1 MTTTYDASQSFIPAA
16 AAALSDRSGK
26 KAQIAKYIDSFEGTF
41 EDRVYQALALSFDS
55 DSQYIPIQILGYMQD
70 LMDKVS
76 WNARRVLKSY
86 HIPDEV
92 YGCDP
97 TEKAREETGVS
108 VDLEH
113 IEDVVD
119 ADFKILYLI
128 VANMLQCEEG
138 LDFELH
144 YFNPS
149 EVIDDQWVETRTCDS
164 FKDAQVQMD
173 DIVDKLNTVNPM
185 DALAA
190 MRARAAA

>member
-1 MTTTYDASQSFIPAA
+1 MTFDASQSFIPAA

-26 KAQIAKYIDSFEGTF
+26 KAILAKHIDKFDGDF
-41 EDRVYQALALSFDS
+41 EDRVFQAYALSFDEEAT
-55 DSQYIPIQILGYMQD
+55 YYPIQILGYMQD

-86 HIPDEV
+86 NIPDEV

-119 ADFKILYLI
+119 ADFKTLYLI

-149 EVIDDQWVETRTCDS
+149 ELVDGEWVDTRTSDN

-173 DIVDKLNTVNPM
+173 DIVDKLNTVDPA

-190 MRARAAA
+190 MRKRAAA

>member
-1 MTTTYDASQSFIPAA
+1 MTNFDASQSFIPAA

-26 KAQIAKYIDSFEGTF
+26 KAKLAKHIDNFDGDF
-41 EDRVYQALALSFDS
+41 QDRVFQALAVAFDE
-55 DSQYIPIQILGYMQD
+55 DSEYYAIQILGYMQD
-70 LMDKVS
+70 LMDKVC

-86 HIPDEV
+86 HLPEEV

-108 VDLEH
+108 VDAEH
-113 IEDVVD
+113 IPNVVD
-119 ADFKILYLI
+119 ADFNTLY
-128 VANMLQCEEG
+128 VMTANMLQCEEG

-149 EVIDDQWVETRTCDS
+149 EVVDDEWVEERTCDS
-164 FKDAQVQMD
+164 FSDAQIQMD
-173 DIVDKLNTVNPM
+173 DIVDKLNTVNPV

-190 MRARAAA
+190 MRKRAAA

>member
-1 MTTTYDASQSFIPAA
+1 MTTFDASQSFIPAA

-26 KAQIAKYIDSFEGTF
+26 KAKLAKHIDSFDGPF
-41 EDRVYQALALSFDS
+41 EDRVYQALALAFDE
-55 DSQYIPIQILGYMQD
+55 DSEYYAIQILGYLQD
-70 LMDKVS
+70 LMDKVC

-86 HIPDEV
+86 HLPEEV

-108 VDLEH
+108 VDVEH
-113 IEDVVD
+113 IPDVVD
-119 ADFKILYLI
+119 ADFNTLY
-128 VANMLQCEEG
+128 VMTANMLQCEEG

-149 EVIDDQWVETRTCDS
+149 EVVDDEWVEQRTCDS
-164 FKDAQVQMD
+164 FSDAQVEMD
-173 DIVDKLNTVNPM
+173 DVVDKLNRVNPA

-190 MRARAAA
+190 MRKRAAA

>member
-16 AAALSDRSGK
+16 AAALSERSGK
-26 KAQIAKYIDSFEGTF
+26 KAILAKHIGNFEGTF
-41 EDRVYQALALSFDS
+41 EDRVYQALAVSFDT

-119 ADFKILYLI
+119 ADFKTLYLI

-149 EVIDDQWVETRTCDS
+149 ELIDGEWLDTRTCDS

-173 DIVDKLNTVNPM
+173 DIVDKLNTVNPA

>member
-1 MTTTYDASQSFIPAA
+1 MTNFDASQSFIPAA

-26 KAQIAKYIDSFEGTF
+26 KAKLAKHIDNFDGDF
-41 EDRVYQALALSFDS
+41 QDRVFQALAVAFDE
-55 DSQYIPIQILGYMQD
+55 DSEYYAIQILGYMQD
-70 LMDKVS
+70 LMDKVC

-86 HIPDEV
+86 HLPEEV

-108 VDLEH
+108 VDAEH
-113 IEDVVD
+113 IPNVVD
-119 ADFKILYLI
+119 ADFNTLY
-128 VANMLQCEEG
+128 VMTANMLQCEEG

-149 EVIDDQWVETRTCDS
+149 EVVDDEWVAERTCDS
-164 FKDAQVQMD
+164 FSDAQIEMD
-173 DIVDKLNTVNPM
+173 DIVDKLNRVDPV

-190 MRARAAA
+190 MRKRAAA

>member
-1 MTTTYDASQSFIPAA
+1 MTFDASQSFIPAA

-26 KAQIAKYIDSFEGTF
+26 KAILAKHIDKFDGDF
-41 EDRVYQALALSFDS
+41 EDRVFQAYALSFDEEAT
-55 DSQYIPIQILGYMQD
+55 YYPIQILGYMQD

-76 WNARRVLKSY
+76 WNARRVFKSY
-86 HIPDEV
+86 NIPDEV

-119 ADFKILYLI
+119 ADFKTLYLI

-149 EVIDDQWVETRTCDS
+149 ELVDGEWVDTRTSDN

-173 DIVDKLNTVNPM
+173 DIVDKLNTVDPA

-190 MRARAAA
+190 MRKRAAA

>member
-1 MTTTYDASQSFIPAA
+1 MTTFDASQSFIPAA

-26 KAQIAKYIDSFEGTF
+26 KAKLAKHIDNFEGDF
-41 EDRVYQALALSFDS
+41 EDRVYQALALAFDE
-55 DSQYIPIQILGYMQD
+55 DSEYYAIQILGYLQD
-70 LMDKVS
+70 LMDKVC

-86 HIPDEV
+86 HLPEEV

-108 VDLEH
+108 VDEEH
-113 IEDVVD
+113 IPDVVD
-119 ADFKILYLI
+119 ADFNTLY
-128 VANMLQCEEG
+128 VMTANMLQCEEG

-149 EVIDDQWVETRTCDS
+149 EVVDDEWVEQRTCDS
-164 FKDAQVQMD
+164 FSDAQVEMD
-173 DIVDKLNTVNPM
+173 DVVDKLNRVNPA

-190 MRARAAA
+190 MRKRAAA

>member
-1 MTTTYDASQSFIPAA
+1 MTTFDASQSFIPAA

-26 KAQIAKYIDSFEGTF
+26 KAKLAKHIDSFDGPF
-41 EDRVYQALALSFDS
+41 EDRVYQALALAFDE
-55 DSQYIPIQILGYMQD
+55 DSEYYAIQILGYLQD
-70 LMDKVS
+70 LMDKVC

-86 HIPDEV
+86 HLPEEV

-108 VDLEH
+108 VDEEH
-113 IEDVVD
+113 IPDVVD
-119 ADFKILYLI
+119 ADFNTLY
-128 VANMLQCEEG
+128 VMTANMLQCEEG

-149 EVIDDQWVETRTCDS
+149 EVVDDEWVEQRTCDS
-164 FKDAQVQMD
+164 FSDAQVEMD
-173 DIVDKLNTVNPM
+173 DVVDKLNRVNPA

-190 MRARAAA
+190 MRKRAAA

>member
-26 KAQIAKYIDSFEGTF
+26 KAQLAKHIDSFEGVFEGTLESTF
-41 EDRVYQALALSFDS
+41 EDRVYQALAMSFDK
-55 DSQYIPIQILGYMQD
+55 DSLYIPIQILGYMQD

-119 ADFKILYLI
+119 ADFKTLYLI

-149 EVIDDQWVETRTCDS
+149 ELVDGQWLDTRTCDS
-164 FKDAQVQMD
+164 FTDAQVQMD
-173 DIVDKLNTVNPM
+173 DIVP
-185 DALAA
+185 ALKVKV
-190 MRARAAA
+190 

>member
-1 MTTTYDASQSFIPAA
+1 MTTFDASQSFIPAA

-26 KAQIAKYIDSFEGTF
+26 KGKLAKHIDNFDGDF
-41 EDRVYQALALSFDS
+41 QDRVFQALAIAFDE
-55 DSQYIPIQILGYMQD
+55 DSEYYAIQILGYMQD
-70 LMDKVS
+70 VMDKVC

-86 HIPDEV
+86 HLPEEV

-108 VDLEH
+108 VDEEH
-113 IEDVVD
+113 IPLVVD
-119 ADFKILYLI
+119 ADFNTLY
-128 VANMLQCEEG
+128 VMTANMLQCEEG

-149 EVIDDQWVETRTCDS
+149 EVVDDEWVEQRTCDS
-164 FKDAQVQMD
+164 FSDAQVEMED
-173 DIVDKLNTVNPM
+173 VVDKLNRVDPV

-190 MRARAAA
+190 MRKRAAA

>member
-1 MTTTYDASQSFIPAA
+1 MTFDASQSFIPAA

-26 KAQIAKYIDSFEGTF
+26 KAQLAKHIDKFDGDF
-41 EDRVYQALALSFDS
+41 EDRAYQALALSFDK

-86 HIPDEV
+86 NIPEEV

-119 ADFKILYLI
+119 ADFKTLYLI

-149 EVIDDQWVETRTCDS
+149 ELVDGEWVDTRTSDS
-164 FKDAQVQMD
+164 FKDAQVEMD
-173 DIVDKLNTVNPM
+173 DIVDKLNAVDPV

-190 MRARAAA
+190 MRERAAA

>member
-1 MTTTYDASQSFIPAA
+1 MTTFDASQSFIPAA

-26 KAQIAKYIDSFEGTF
+26 KAKLAKHIDNFEGDF
-41 EDRVYQALALSFDS
+41 EDRVYQALALAFDE
-55 DSQYIPIQILGYMQD
+55 DSEYYAIQILGYLQD
-70 LMDKVS
+70 LMDKVC

-86 HIPDEV
+86 HLPEEV

-108 VDLEH
+108 VDVEH
-113 IEDVVD
+113 IPDVVD
-119 ADFKILYLI
+119 ADFNTLY
-128 VANMLQCEEG
+128 VMTANMLQCEEG

-149 EVIDDQWVETRTCDS
+149 EVVDDEWVEQRTCDS
-164 FKDAQVQMD
+164 FSDAQVEMD
-173 DIVDKLNTVNPM
+173 DVVDKLNRVNPA

-190 MRARAAA
+190 MRKRAAA

>member
-1 MTTTYDASQSFIPAA
+1 MTIDASQSFIPAA
-16 AAALSDRSGK
+16 ASALSSRSGK
-26 KAQIAKYIDSFEGTF
+26 KAILAKHIDKFEGTF
-41 EDRVYQALALSFDS
+41 EDRVFQAYAQSFSEDAT
-55 DSQYIPIQILGYMQD
+55 YYPIQILGYVQD
-70 LMDKVS
+70 LMDKVC

-86 HIPDEV
+86 HLPEEV

-119 ADFKILYLI
+119 ADFKTLYI
-128 VANMLQCEEG
+128 MVSNMLQCEEG
-138 LDFELH
+138 MEFDLW

-149 EVIDDQWVETRTCDS
+149 ELVDDEWVETRSSDN
-164 FKDAQVQMD
+164 FKEAQVQMD
-173 DIVDKLNTVNPM
+173 EIVDKLNTVDPA

-190 MRARAAA
+190 MRKRAAA